1 MKTSVYPADPYCVQ
15 EFLVILVQTEYR
27 QSSACCVLVPRFRTF
42 SCLSESSRLHTRFIL
57 FFVTPIWIRSS
68 PFFGIKLILSFI
80 HSILCYF
87 NISESSHLFRN
98 ILFLFRIPSFL
109 WYFDISESSHLFR
122 NILFS
127 IRNAFFSMIF
137 RHRWILSLMSKIFSF
152 LFQIHSFHDI
162 ST

>member
-1 MKTSVYPADPYCVQ
+1 MILIYL
-15 EFLVILVQTEYR
+15 FLVILVQTEYR

-42 SCLSESSRLHTRFIL
+42 SCLSESSHLHTRFIL

-127 IRNAFFSMIF
+127 ILNAFFSMIF
-137 RHRWILSLMSKIFSF
+137 RHKWILSLISKYSLSCSEYL
-152 LFQIHSFHDI
+152 LFYDI
-162 ST
+162 SI